1 MKDILRG
8 LYDNDIA
15 RQRAKVRIDIIKYIN
30 DFRKG
35 NTDFCLFFN
44 EKEEEFWDNLIL
56 YIKNKNFKTSGEFIR
71 LLDLN
76 YYLKKLEKNYSE
88 IENKFKSYY
97 PK

>member
-1 MKDILRG
+1 MKGILRG
-8 LYDNDIA
+8 LYDNDIP
-15 RQRAKVRIDIIKYIN
+15 RQREKVRIEIIKCIN

-35 NTDFCLFFN
+35 NTDLSLFFN

-56 YIKNKNFKTSGEFIR
+56 NIKDKNFKNSEEFIR

>member
-1 MKDILRG
+1 MKGILRG
-8 LYDNDIA
+8 LYDNDIP
-15 RQRAKVRIDIIKYIN
+15 RQREKVRIEIIKFIN

-35 NTDFCLFFN
+35 NTDLSLFFN

-56 YIKNKNFKTSGEFIR
+56 NIKDKNFKTSEEFIR

-88 IENKFKSYY
+88 IENKFKSYF